1 MDIGWISRFEWR
13 KLTVQR
19 KSLAGLGV
27 VAFVNL
33 LFGVAFW
40 LRQRHPPHGR
50 HAQDIPQELVS
61 EVFNAVTYTAT
72 ILAPCMF
79 LLFPMT
85 LAVLVAHSL
94 SGDVDTGAIRLLLAR
109 PVPRWRLLF
118 GKWVAMTV
126 YALGMLAVLLVTS
139 YVTAS
144 ILFKPM
150 GDMLVFGPMV
160 GLSKGLI
167 VHPWPDAFWRL
178 MMAYGLASGMLA
190 ATVAMALMFAAL
202 TRHFASAAI
211 LTTSVFFCSYV
222 AENLSVLSAIRPF
235 LPTYRLPFWKWALA
249 EQIPWE
255 RLGQDA
261 VWTTGYTI
269 AFLVVGAVA
278 FSRRDF

>member
-19 KSLAGLGV
+19 KSLSGLGV
-27 VAFVNL
+27 VAFINL

-40 LRQRHPPHGR
+40 LRGRNPPHGR
-50 HAQDIPQELVS
+50 HQDIPQELLA

-94 SGDVDTGAIRLLLAR
+94 AGDVDTGAIRLLLAR

-118 GKWVAMTV
+118 GKWVAMTG

-167 VHPWPDAFWRL
+167 VHPWPEAFWRL

-211 LTTSVFFCSYV
+211 LTTAVFFCSYV

-235 LPTYRLPFWKWALA
+235 LPTYRLPFWKWPLA
-249 EQIPWE
+249 EQIPWD
-255 RLGQDA
+255 RLGQD
-261 VWTTGYTI
+261 VMWTAAYTT
-269 AFLVVGAVA
+269 AFLVIGAVV